1 MIRTTREGDRW
12 NLQTALI
19 HMRHGQTGRRV
30 RLMSMIHIGEAKFY
44 TRVNEVIDEHDGLV
58 LFEGLG
64 QLTKEEVGALT
75 PDERR
80 VYDTLIPLN
89 EAYRKLAA
97 ALDLVAQPDALTK
110 PQANWVRADLPL
122 KRLLAI
128 WADRRLPLLPAVDAA
143 SKALEGAFFKRA
155 TRLLLL
161 QEPFILAAFR
171 QVKGWS
177 PALGRLT
184 KLLVDERNEAAI
196 GVFDGV
202 PADQDILFIYGAG
215 HIPGLLVALERR
227 GYRETGR
234 DWFTAHTER
243 IAFTDMFDAAAGFWR
258 WANGR
263 PPNDARRR
271 PVAGRR

>member
-1 MIRTTREGDRW
+1 VIRTTREGDRW

-30 RLMSMIHIGEAKFY
+30 RLMSMIHIGEPKFY

-64 QLTKEEVGALT
+64 QLTEDEIGALT

-97 ALDLVAQPDALTK
+97 SLDLVAQPDALTK
-110 PQANWVRADLPL
+110 PQANWIRADLPL

-128 WADRRLPLLPAVDAA
+128 WADRRLPLLPAMDAA

-171 QVKGWS
+171 HVRGWS

-184 KLLVDERNEAAI
+184 RLLVDERNEAAI
-196 GVFDGV
+196 TVFDGT

-243 IAFTDMFDAAAGFWR
+243 IAFTDMFDTAAGFWR

-263 PPNDARRR
+263 PRSDTRQR
-271 PVAGRR
+271 PVVGGR